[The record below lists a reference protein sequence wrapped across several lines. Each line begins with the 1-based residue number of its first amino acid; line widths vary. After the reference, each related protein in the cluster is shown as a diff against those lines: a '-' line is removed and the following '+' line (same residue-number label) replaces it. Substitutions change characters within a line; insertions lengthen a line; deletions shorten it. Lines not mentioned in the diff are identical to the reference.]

1 MSETLWSALMV
12 ATAGGWVLIGAA
24 LWRTRRVMIV
34 LPETWPGP
42 GADLPRPKVSV
53 LVPARDEAENI
64 ERTIRSLAAQDYPA
78 LEIVAVDDRS
88 VDGTGEILLRL
99 AAELPAL
106 RVIAVETLPAG
117 WLGKNHANWLAVREA
132 SGEIFLFTDGDVVF
146 APGALTAAVDCM
158 ERRGLGH
165 LAGMPNIIRTGMME
179 RAFQTAFALLFC
191 LRFRIWE
198 LSRPGSAGYIG
209 IGAFNMVRKED
220 YLRAGGHQRLAMEVV
235 DDVKL
240 GLILRRSG
248 AVQACADARALVS
261 LLWYP
266 GFRASLRGLV
276 KNMFAGV
283 EWNWPLLVLGNAAWM
298 VMIWGPWIALM
309 RMVGPAGP
317 GISPWLPLAN
327 IILAAGLHG
336 AVSIATMSTAT
347 MSTAAMSTATM
358 STAAMSTARKPGRG
372 WDALAYPLMHT
383 AIAGASLVSA
393 AMATIRRGI
402 VWRDTFY
409 PLTELRRGC
418 VRASGIPRSGA
429 PGWGGNGSL
438 RKER

>member
-1 MSETLWSALMV
+1 MSETVWPALMV
-12 ATAGGWVLIGAA
+12 VTAGGWVLIGAA
-24 LWRTRRVMIV
+24 LWRTRRVLIV

-42 GADLPRPKVSV
+42 ETQLPRPKVSV

-99 AAELPAL
+99 AAELPVL
-106 RVIAVETLPAG
+106 QVITVETLPPG

-132 SGEIFLFTDGDVVF
+132 SGEVFLFTDGDVVF

-158 ERRGLGH
+158 ARRGLGH
-165 LAGMPNIIRTGMME
+165 LTGMPTIIRTGVME
-179 RAFQTAFALLFC
+179 RAFQTAFSLLFC

-198 LSRPGSAGYIG
+198 LSRPGSAAYIG

-261 LLWYP
+261 LRWYP
-266 GFRASLRGLV
+266 GFRASLRGLM

-283 EWNWPLLVLGNAAWM
+283 EWNWPILVLGNAAWM
-298 VMIWGPWIALM
+298 VMIWAPWIALA
-309 RMVGPAGP
+309 RMLSSVAPE
-317 GISPWLPLAN
+317 ISPWLPLGN
-327 IILAAGLHG
+327 IMLATGIHG
-336 AVSIATMSTAT
+336 AVSIATMSTAK
-347 MSTAAMSTATM
+347 MSTAPQNS
-358 STAAMSTARKPGRG
+358 RG
-372 WDALAYPLMHT
+372 WDALAYPLMHS
-383 AIAGASLVSA
+383 AIAGASLFSA
-393 AMATIRRGI
+393 ALATIRRGI

-409 PLTELRRGC
+409 PLEQLRGGC
-418 VRASGIPRSGA
+418 VRESGIPRSGA
-429 PGWGGNGSL
+429 PGWEVNGKG
-438 RKER
+438 REEG

>member
-1 MSETLWSALMV
+1 MSEFVWSALM
-12 ATAGGWVLIGAA
+12 AGTAGGWVLVGVA
-24 LWRTRRVMIV
+24 LWRTRRALIV
-34 LPETWPGP
+34 LPEAGPGP
-42 GADLPRPKVSV
+42 ATDFPRPKVSV

-88 VDGTGEILLRL
+88 VDGTGEILLGL
-99 AAELPAL
+99 AAELPVL
-106 RVIAVETLPAG
+106 RVITVETLPPG

-158 ERRGLGH
+158 MRRGLGH
-165 LAGMPNIIRTGMME
+165 LTGMPNVIRTGTME
-179 RAFQTAFALLFC
+179 RAFQTAFTLLIC

-198 LSRPGSAGYIG
+198 LSRPGSAAYIG

-261 LLWYP
+261 VLWHS
-266 GFRASLRGLV
+266 GFRASLRGLM

-283 EWNWPLLVLGNAAWM
+283 EWKWPTLVFGNAAWM
-298 VMIWGPWIALM
+298 VMIWAPWIALP
-309 RMVGPAGP
+309 RMLFQMAPE
-317 GISPWLPLAN
+317 ISPWFPLG
-327 IILAAGLHG
+327 IIMLATGIHG
-336 AVSIATMSTAT
+336 AVSIGTRSTETIPTAT
-347 MSTAAMSTATM
+347 MPSP
-358 STAAMSTARKPGRG
+358 KQNFLG
-372 WDALAYPLMHT
+372 WDALAYPLAHS
-383 AIAGASLVSA
+383 AIAGALLFSA
-393 AMATIRRGI
+393 VLATLRRGI

-409 PLTELRRGC
+409 PLEQLRDGC
-418 VRASGIPRSGA
+418 VRESGLSRSGA
-429 PGWGGNGSL
+429 PGWEANAKG
-438 RKER
+438 REER